1 RAGGVRGD
9 RVGAPARPD
18 GGRGEDARR
27 RLMLSVRELIG
38 DLDVALLAGE
48 AQLDTP
54 VRWVHI
60 SELPDPTPWLSGGEL
75 LLTTGMALESEDEQ
89 HAYVQRLADHG
100 LAGLGV
106 GTGFRHEQVPP
117 ALVKAAQERS

>member
-1 RAGGVRGD
+1 
-9 RVGAPARPD
+9 
-18 GGRGEDARR
+18 
-27 RLMLSVRELIG
+27 MLSVRELIG

-48 AQLDTP
+48 AQLDAP

-75 LLTTGMALESEDEQ
+75 LLTTGMALESEDDQ
-89 HAYVQRLADHG
+89 RAYVQRLADHG

-106 GTGFRHEQVPP
+106 GTGFRHERVP
-117 ALVKAAQERS
+117 